1 MGLVML
7 RLSHYLSL
15 YTISKGIENLEY
27 TKAVR
32 LNDLRL
38 TNESEK
44 NIEAF
49 KLNFEDEIKLY
60 KDRSIKE
67 IINMHPKFY
76 QDLVEYK
83 DWDSA
88 MQYLNNGGID
98 FIKHFNKE
106 RSKR

>member
-76 QDLVEYK
+76 QELV
-83 DWDSA
+83 
-88 MQYLNNGGID
+88 
-98 FIKHFNKE
+98 
-106 RSKR
+106 